1 MSRRSFRPNR
11 QTLVLALHFDA
22 LPLFLETRRVSKDL
36 VDIAF
41 SSLTR
46 RATKEVKLQNILA
59 DNPTTFT
66 NPTRVSTMQ
75 LKQYYLG
82 CLSHASYLIIDE
94 KTHTAVVV
102 DPQRDVEQYIVDA
115 AAAGCEIKYVFLTHF
130 HADFLAGHI
139 ELRDKCGA
147 KIYLGARAEP
157 EFEATKVKDGDRI
170 EFGDVRLE
178 ILETPG
184 HTPEGI
190 SILVYDLYKDQA
202 KPLAVLTG
210 DTLFIGDVGRPD
222 LLASIGVTA
231 DELAD
236 MLYDS
241 LTNKLVKLPDATLV
255 YPAHGA
261 GSMCGKNLS
270 KDTVSTIGE
279 QKKFNYALQP
289 MSRAEFKRIVTE
301 EQPEAPS
308 YFVHDA
314 ILNRQERPNLDET
327 LEESLNALSLD
338 EVLRLKNQG
347 AQLLDV
353 RDAVDFEGAH
363 LAGSINIGIQGKYAT
378 WCGTVLNHEHPIV
391 VIAEDRKEAEAIIR
405 LGRIGFDNVAG
416 YLREGMEALRQR
428 PDLVAKI
435 DRITAMALSEQLAT
449 AAAPTVVDVRSE
461 KEWAAGHIAD
471 SVNIPLDHLR
481 DRTGEIASAG
491 PLVVHCEGGY
501 RSAIAASVLAQAGRP
516 NVLDMVGGIKA
527 WIASQLPVEAGDSA
541 QTCDSAQAACS
552 TACAK

>member
-1 MSRRSFRPNR
+1 
-11 QTLVLALHFDA
+11 
-22 LPLFLETRRVSKDL
+22 
-36 VDIAF
+36 
-41 SSLTR
+41 
-46 RATKEVKLQNILA
+46 
-59 DNPTTFT
+59 
-66 NPTRVSTMQ
+66 MQ
-75 LKQYYLG
+75 LRQYYLG
-82 CLSHASYLIIDE
+82 CLSHASYLITDE
-94 KTHTAVVV
+94 KTNTAVVV
-102 DPQRDVEQYIVDA
+102 DPRRDVEQYIADA
-115 AAAGCEIKYVFLTHF
+115 AAVCCEVKHVFLTHF

-147 KIYLGARAEP
+147 KIYLGQRAEA

-190 SILVYDLYKDQA
+190 SILVYDLAKNKE

-231 DELAD
+231 DELSD

-241 LTNKLVKLPDATLV
+241 LTNKLVKLPDETLV

-270 KDTVSTIGE
+270 KETVSTIGE

-289 MSRAEFKRIVTE
+289 MSRAEFKKIVTA

-314 ILNRQERPNLDET
+314 ILNRQERSSLDAT
-327 LEESLNALSLD
+327 LAESLNALSLD
-338 EVLRLKNQG
+338 ETLRLKNKG

-353 RDAVDFEGAH
+353 REAIDFEGAH
-363 LAGSINIGIQGKYAT
+363 LAGAINIGIQGKYAT
-378 WCGTVLNHEHPIV
+378 WCGTVLDHKHPIV
-391 VIAEDRKEAEAIIR
+391 VIAENGNETEAVMR

-416 YLREGMEALRQR
+416 YLRDGMEAVRDR
-428 PDLVAKI
+428 PDLVVKI
-435 DRITAMALSEQLAT
+435 DRITAVALSEQLST
-449 AAAPTVVDVRSE
+449 TIAPTVVDVRSE
-461 KEWAAGHIAD
+461 KEWAAGHIPG
-471 SVNIPLDHLR
+471 SINVPLNHLR
-481 DRTGEIASAG
+481 ERVTEIATG
-491 PLVVHCEGGY
+491 RPVVVHCEGGY
-501 RSAIAASVLAQAGRP
+501 RSAIAASVLAQVGRAD
-516 NVLDMVGGIKA
+516 VLDMVGGFKA
-527 WIASQLPVEAGDSA
+527 WAASKLPVQVETLVGTGA
-541 QTCDSAQAACS
+541 
-552 TACAK
+552 

>member
-1 MSRRSFRPNR
+1 
-11 QTLVLALHFDA
+11 
-22 LPLFLETRRVSKDL
+22 
-36 VDIAF
+36 
-41 SSLTR
+41 
-46 RATKEVKLQNILA
+46 
-59 DNPTTFT
+59 
-66 NPTRVSTMQ
+66 MQ

-82 CLSHASYLIIDE
+82 CLSHASYLITDE
-94 KTHTAVVV
+94 KTNTAVVV
-102 DPQRDVEQYIVDA
+102 DPQRDVEQYITDA
-115 AAAGCEIKYVFLTHF
+115 AAVCCEVKHVFLTHF

-147 KIYLGARAEP
+147 KIYLGQRAEA
-157 EFEATKVKDGDRI
+157 EFEATKVKDGDRV

-190 SILVYDLYKDQA
+190 SILVYDLAKSKE

-231 DELAD
+231 DELSD

-241 LTNKLVKLPDATLV
+241 LTNKLVKLPDETLV

-261 GSMCGKNLS
+261 GSMCGKNLG
-270 KDTVSTIGE
+270 KETVSTIGE

-289 MSRAEFKRIVTE
+289 MSRAEFKKIVTA

-314 ILNRQERPNLDET
+314 ILNRQERSSLEAT
-327 LEESLNALSLD
+327 LAESLNALSLE
-338 EVLRLKNQG
+338 EVLRLKNKG

-353 RDAVDFEGAH
+353 REAIDFEGAH
-363 LAGSINIGIQGKYAT
+363 LSGAINIGIQGKYAT
-378 WCGTVLNHEHPIV
+378 WCGTVLDHKHPIV
-391 VIAEDRKEAEAIIR
+391 VIADNGKEAEAVMR

-416 YLREGMEALRQR
+416 YLREGMDALRDR

-435 DRITAMALSEQLAT
+435 DRITAVALSEQLSTAT
-449 AAAPTVVDVRSE
+449 ATAPTVVDVRSE
-461 KEWAAGHIAD
+461 KEWAAGHIPG
-471 SVNIPLDHLR
+471 SRNFPLNHLR
-481 DRTGEIASAG
+481 DRATEIDKDR
-491 PLVVHCEGGY
+491 PVVVHCEGGY
-501 RSAIAASVLAQAGRP
+501 RSAIAASVLAQVGRAD
-516 NVLDMVGGIKA
+516 VLDMVGGFKA
-527 WIASQLPVEAGDSA
+527 WAASKLPVQVETAVG
-541 QTCDSAQAACS
+541 TGAA
-552 TACAK
+552 